1 MLIKDVCG
9 AIGEIDEESNINRQ
23 APSSDITLPQLGANV
38 VQNMTPIPQGSKQ
51 APSIIKHWEI
61 STVASSTFYSDHL
74 HQKNA
79 PDDFESC
86 TGDIASSALKE
97 DQPFYQDGT
106 EEVKKGLF
114 QTTKQPMKQGLSKY

>member
-1 MLIKDVCG
+1 MINDACG
-9 AIGEIDEESNINRQ
+9 AICENDEESNINRQ
-23 APSSDITLPQLGANV
+23 VPSSDITLPQLGANV
-38 VQNMTPIPQGSKQ
+38 NLTPIPQGNKQ
-51 APSIIKHWEI
+51 APSIITHWEN

-74 HQKNA
+74 NQKSA

-86 TGDIASSALKE
+86 TGDIASSAQKE
-97 DQPFYQDGT
+97 DQPFYEDGT